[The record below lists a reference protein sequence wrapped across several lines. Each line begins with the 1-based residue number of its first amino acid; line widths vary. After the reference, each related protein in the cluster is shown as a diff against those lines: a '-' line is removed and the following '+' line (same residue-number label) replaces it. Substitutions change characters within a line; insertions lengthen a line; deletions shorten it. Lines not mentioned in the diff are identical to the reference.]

1 MDQNRNALDSW
12 SLDVILE
19 DSVSGRMQ
27 TAAMCDA
34 LITDI
39 LGKPLRTRDFFSRML
54 CSIVHRAALALALV
68 IYPYPLWCM
77 CRDKFAASTLS
88 GSYRA
93 G

>member
-39 LGKPLRTRDFFSRML
+39 LGKPLRTRD
-54 CSIVHRAALALALV
+54 
-68 IYPYPLWCM
+68 
-77 CRDKFAASTLS
+77 
-88 GSYRA
+88 
-93 G
+93 

>member
-12 SLDVILE
+12 RLDVILE

-39 LGKPLRTRDFFSRML
+39 LGKLL
-54 CSIVHRAALALALV
+54 CARYKKICKMWRCCVA
-68 IYPYPLWCM
+68 
-77 CRDKFAASTLS
+77 
-88 GSYRA
+88 
-93 G
+93 